1 MEKIRIR
8 KIALK
13 KETPNFHTWPAVYQE
28 GRRGEEAWV
37 GGKKKGDI
45 TSTFVSLKFSL
56 SVRTNAKNWTVDL
69 PCRLILKKNWMNE
82 WMNEE
87 RRIQT
92 VICIKILHTSP
103 RLVAILNF

>member
-1 MEKIRIR
+1 
-8 KIALK
+8 
-13 KETPNFHTWPAVYQE
+13 VYQE

-69 PCRLILKKNWMNE
+69 PCRLILKKN
-82 WMNEE
+82 
-87 RRIQT
+87 
-92 VICIKILHTSP
+92 
-103 RLVAILNF
+103 